1 MGNLSRVGLFCCL
14 LFVEVGVCLS
24 LGDESFLQ
32 VLMRKF
38 HEQDEKISAIEA
50 NTKLDHKE
58 LVNKILRL
66 EEMLKYSDY
75 KQKTLEKTIENMD
88 KIIKE
93 LEIRTHTKNEENLID
108 EHFHGKHEQENS
120 NSKPVADSFYRTT
133 DVGGDQSAAANPMRK
148 RILNGG
154 VYPTHVAF
162 YAYLSKPEKLPG
174 LHHTLIFDTLIT
186 NVGASYNHHDGVFT
200 APVSGVYVFN
210 WNIYSSF
217 NGDIFTELMVNSDK
231 KGGARSD
238 SHTVGEDHNSTHSI
252 IVEIS
257 QGDIVFI
264 RTHATISS
272 SGNIIS
278 SPTTYQSS
286 FSGWLLK

>member
-24 LGDESFLQ
+24 LGDENVSDSFLQ

-58 LVNKILRL
+58 LVGKVLRL

-93 LEIRTHTKNEENLID
+93 LEIRTHTKNEENLI
-108 EHFHGKHEQENS
+108 EEYFHGKHEQENS

-154 VYPTHVAF
+154 VYPSK
-162 YAYLSKPEKLPG
+162 LSS
-174 LHHTLIFDTLIT
+174 IF
-186 NVGASYNHHDGVFT
+186 VKH
-200 APVSGVYVFN
+200 
-210 WNIYSSF
+210 
-217 NGDIFTELMVNSDK
+217 
-231 KGGARSD
+231 
-238 SHTVGEDHNSTHSI
+238 
-252 IVEIS
+252 IVK
-257 QGDIVFI
+257 
-264 RTHATISS
+264 R
-272 SGNIIS
+272 
-278 SPTTYQSS
+278 
-286 FSGWLLK
+286 